1 VIIIAQK
8 ISILGSTGSI
18 GIQALDVARNL
29 NIKVEGITANNNF
42 EILIKQAIEF
52 LPSHVA
58 IGDKRFVEP
67 LKRELKGYNI
77 KVLGGLDG
85 IKHIASLDRVDT
97 VVNAIVGI
105 AGLIPTME
113 AINCKK
119 NVAIANKETLVTA
132 GALVM
137 SNAAKNDVEIL
148 PIDSEHAA
156 VFQCLAGNRKSN
168 VDRVILTASGG
179 PFRGKSRSE
188 MENVTLEE
196 ALKHPNWSMG
206 SKITIDSATLMN
218 KGLEVIEAKWLFGLK
233 PEKISVIIHP
243 QSIIH
248 SMVEYVDGSIMAQ
261 LGAPDMRIPIQLA
274 LTWPDR
280 KNNNFTKLDLL
291 KMDSL
296 TFCEPDFDAF
306 PCLKLAYKALDTGGT
321 MPVVLNAANEEAVS
335 MFLRRKIKFIDIP
348 DIIEKVMERHNVSDA
363 TELEQ
368 IFEADRWARETVFGL
383 K

>member
-1 VIIIAQK
+1 MIIIAQK